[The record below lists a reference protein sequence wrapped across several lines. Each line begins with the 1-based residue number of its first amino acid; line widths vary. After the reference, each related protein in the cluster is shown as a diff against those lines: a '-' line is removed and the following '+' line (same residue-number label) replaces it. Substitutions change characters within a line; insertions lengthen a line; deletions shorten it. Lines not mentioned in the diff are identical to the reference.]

1 MLSSPPPASSYV
13 SPATAGTSKQNKRL
27 SLNGPRP
34 LHLVEGSPV
43 TGSSSS
49 PASPFSPKLS
59 LSRSGSDS
67 PGPGT
72 WSPKAAPS
80 SFRDPD
86 GNGIARNPRR
96 QSSISYNTSQNSD
109 KDSSAFSRSP
119 LASSSNSPV
128 PPTLSLKRSTSV
140 GGRPNSW
147 SGRSRPAESN
157 AAHERT
163 RSGWKRETFAGSI
176 TPTSSLED
184 GSSPSA
190 DEEKQDGGAQATTPL
205 TLAEKHADLLHFI
218 AQKES
223 KCLDLRTQLAT
234 HEAEL
239 LQLKK
244 KWERIVERSFSRTH
258 PSSAYNPG
266 LSSVNPTSTTTSDSG
281 QSIHSSPLLSGTDN
295 PSIPT
300 TSGIAPSSLY
310 TAASLSYLDSL
321 VTNTGRL
328 LGLPGLSTPTSPA
341 IPSGTHT
348 HTSDASA
355 PPSSWKDLSEER
367 TPRSGTFP
375 QNSQTHTPAL
385 SYSSTTTTSSVS
397 ARLSQDGEGEDLSSN
412 ASRSRQSKRP
422 NSKRP
427 PRSPHSRPND
437 LLIVTDTG
445 ATPLCSPNS
454 EFEAFFGK
462 GRRPHSHPE
471 DFGSSENE
479 NENENEDTWGDFQT
493 ANTDSQSQSLSRS
506 NSLEINRSPSDLRPR
521 RPKSK
526 PQPPS
531 SPGYDPDA
539 AMGLGFAPPPSSS
552 VSKDAEKER
561 LAERRRKRMS
571 LPVTGPSSNDETG
584 SLASWMGL
592 GSLSGGTKWDKFSG
606 SIENALAKSPLPI
619 PKRASIL
626 LSQLSQVP
634 GLSQFSGVAST
645 PIPETDSEPTSSRSK
660 GDKKTK
666 INLST
671 SSTSTS
677 LLDEDV
683 PPISSSSSLQPSL
696 IPSRSTTPS
705 GTGNKKATADDGDDE
720 WNW

>member
-1 MLSSPPPASSYV
+1 
-13 SPATAGTSKQNKRL
+13 
-27 SLNGPRP
+27 
-34 LHLVEGSPV
+34 
-43 TGSSSS
+43 
-49 PASPFSPKLS
+49 
-59 LSRSGSDS
+59 
-67 PGPGT
+67 
-72 WSPKAAPS
+72 
-80 SFRDPD
+80 
-86 GNGIARNPRR
+86 
-96 QSSISYNTSQNSD
+96 
-109 KDSSAFSRSP
+109 
-119 LASSSNSPV
+119 
-128 PPTLSLKRSTSV
+128 
-140 GGRPNSW
+140 
-147 SGRSRPAESN
+147 
-157 AAHERT
+157 
-163 RSGWKRETFAGSI
+163 
-176 TPTSSLED
+176 
-184 GSSPSA
+184 
-190 DEEKQDGGAQATTPL
+190 
-205 TLAEKHADLLHFI
+205 
-218 AQKES
+218 
-223 KCLDLRTQLAT
+223 
-234 HEAEL
+234 
-239 LQLKK
+239 
-244 KWERIVERSFSRTH
+244 
-258 PSSAYNPG
+258 
-266 LSSVNPTSTTTSDSG
+266 DSG

-412 ASRSRQSKRP
+412 ASRSAQSKRP

-462 GRRPHSHPE
+462 GRRPHSHLE

-479 NENENEDTWGDFQT
+479 NENENEDTWGDYQT

-561 LAERRRKRMS
+561 HAERRRKRMS

-645 PIPETDSEPTSSRSK
+645 PIPEIDNQATSSRSK
-660 GDKKTK
+660 GDAKTK
-666 INLST
+666 IILST

-705 GTGNKKATADDGDDE
+705 GTGSKKATTDDGDDE

>member
-27 SLNGPRP
+27 SLPRP

-49 PASPFSPKLS
+49 PASPFSPKPPLN
-59 LSRSGSDS
+59 RSGSDS

-72 WSPKAAPS
+72 WSPKPAPS

-96 QSSISYNTSQNSD
+96 QSSISYNTSQNND
-109 KDSSAFSRSP
+109 RDSSAFSRSP

-128 PPTLSLKRSTSV
+128 PPILSLKRSTSV

-190 DEEKQDGGAQATTPL
+190 DEGKQDGGAQATTPL

-266 LSSVNPTSTTTSDSG
+266 LSSVNPTSTATSDSG

-295 PSIPT
+295 PSISIPT

-341 IPSGTHT
+341 IPSTTPGHS
-348 HTSDASA
+348 SDASA

-412 ASRSRQSKRP
+412 ASRPTQSKRP

-462 GRRPHSHPE
+462 GRRPHSNLE

-479 NENENEDTWGDFQT
+479 NENEDNWGDFQS

-521 RPKSK
+521 RLKSK
-526 PQPPS
+526 PKPPP

-539 AMGLGFAPPPSSS
+539 AMGLGFAPPPSTSS
-552 VSKDAEKER
+552 ANKDAEKER
-561 LAERRRKRMS
+561 LAEKRRKRMS
-571 LPVTGPSSNDETG
+571 LPVTSHSSSNDETG

-634 GLSQFSGVAST
+634 GLSQFSGVASNS
-645 PIPETDSEPTSSRSK
+645 IPETEIEAASSRSK
-660 GDKKTK
+660 GDTKTK
-666 INLST
+666 TTLST

-696 IPSRSTTPS
+696 VPSRSTTPS
-705 GTGNKKATADDGDDE
+705 GTGNKKATTDDGDDE